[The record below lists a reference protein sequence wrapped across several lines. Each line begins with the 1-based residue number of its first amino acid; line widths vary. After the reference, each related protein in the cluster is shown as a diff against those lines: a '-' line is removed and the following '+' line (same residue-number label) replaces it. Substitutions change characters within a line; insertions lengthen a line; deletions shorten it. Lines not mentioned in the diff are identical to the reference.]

1 MVKLSLTASKLS
13 AVNLAIERTARKAFK
28 SEILPTYDLYP
39 IMEKNLRISRRVL
52 TRILVV
58 ELRNLNT
65 LF

>member
-1 MVKLSLTASKLS
+1 MVKLPLTAPKLS

-28 SEILPTYDLYP
+28 SEILPIYDLYP
-39 IMEKNLRISRRVL
+39 IMEKNLRISRRLL

>member
-1 MVKLSLTASKLS
+1 MVKLPLTASKLS

-28 SEILPTYDLYP
+28 SEQYPTYDKYL